1 MAGYG
6 TSRPAP
12 DLKTAFAEPIV
23 YEHGKGNSKGL
34 ERIKSSLK
42 NVKVGK

>member
-12 DLKTAFAEPIV
+12 DLKTPFAEPIV
-23 YEHGKGNSKGL
+23 YESGKGNSKGL

-42 NVKVGK
+42 NAKIEK